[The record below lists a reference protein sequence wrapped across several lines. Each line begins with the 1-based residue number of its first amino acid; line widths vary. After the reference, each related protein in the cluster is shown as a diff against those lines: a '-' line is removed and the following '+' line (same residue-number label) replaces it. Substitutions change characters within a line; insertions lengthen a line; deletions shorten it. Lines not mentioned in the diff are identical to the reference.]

1 MASTFAGMDPL
12 ISRRALN
19 RATLDRQLLL
29 RRAALPVVDVVER
42 LGGLQAQTP
51 HTWYTGLWNRVEDFD
66 PAVASGL
73 LESRALVRVALQRST
88 IHLVSARDCL
98 AMRPLLQVVT
108 ERMTRSAFG
117 RRLAGVD
124 LDELA
129 ATGRALLSE
138 GPMTF
143 AELGRALAE
152 RWPDNDPNALG
163 QGVRWL
169 VPLAQVPPRGLWGRS
184 GPVAHAPADTWL
196 GGPEVP
202 AMTAAELVTRYLAAF
217 GPATVKDAQTWS
229 GLTRL
234 AEVVEGLDLVRF
246 RDEDGRTYYDLPDA
260 TRPGEDVPAPVRLM
274 YDFDN
279 LFLSHA
285 DRTRVITERGR
296 AALGAFTGT
305 NVVPRLILVDGFAAG
320 DWTVSRARGVTTLT
334 LHRWE
339 PTARL
344 DEAEAE
350 ARRLLEFLAPGD
362 AHRVAVLDGPSIR
375 SA

>member
-1 MASTFAGMDPL
+1 MDPL
-12 ISRRALN
+12 LSRRALN
-19 RATLDRQLLL
+19 RATLARQLLL
-29 RRAALPVVDVVER
+29 RRTGLPVVDVVEH

-51 HTWYTGLWNRVEDFD
+51 HTWYTGLWNRIEDFD
-66 PAVASGL
+66 PASASGL
-73 LESRALVRVALQRST
+73 LESRALVRMALQRST

-98 AMRPLLQVVT
+98 AMRPLVQVVT
-108 ERMTRSAFG
+108 ERMTRTTFG

-129 ATGRALLSE
+129 ETGRTLLAE
-138 GPMTF
+138 RPMTF
-143 AELGRALAE
+143 AELGRALAG
-152 RWPDNDPNALG
+152 RWPGSDPHALG

-196 GGPEVP
+196 DGLDVP
-202 AMTAAELVTRYLAAF
+202 PMTAAVLVTRYLAAF

-234 AEVVEGLDLVRF
+234 AEAVEGMDLVRF
-246 RDEDGRTYYDLPDA
+246 RGEDGRTYYDLPDA
-260 TRPGEDVPAPVRLM
+260 PRPDEDVPAPARLM

-285 DRTRVITERGR
+285 DRSRVITGTGLR
-296 AALGAFTGT
+296 ALGGFMGT
-305 NVVPRLILVDGFAAG
+305 NVMPRLILVDGFTAG
-320 DWTVSRARGVTTLT
+320 DWTVTRARGVSTLT

-339 PTARL
+339 PSASF

-362 AHRVAVLDGPSIR
+362 EHRTAVTDGPSK
-375 SA
+375 S

>member
-1 MASTFAGMDPL
+1 MDPL

-51 HTWYTGLWNRVEDFD
+51 HTWYTGLWNRIEGFD
-66 PAVASGL
+66 PASASAL
-73 LESRALVRVALQRST
+73 LESRALVRLALQRST

-108 ERMTRSAFG
+108 ERMTRTTFG

-129 ATGRALLSE
+129 ATGRALLS
-138 GPMTF
+138 GRPMTF

-152 RWPDNDPNALG
+152 RWPGNDPHALG

-184 GPVAHAPADTWL
+184 GPIAHAPADSWL

-217 GPATVKDAQTWS
+217 GPATVKDAQTWC

-246 RDEDGRTYYDLPDA
+246 RDEDGRTYHDLPDA
-260 TRPGEDVPAPVRLM
+260 PRPGEDVPAPIRLM

-285 DRTRVITERGR
+285 DRTRVITERAR
-296 AALGAFTGT
+296 AALGAFMGT

-320 DWTVSRARGVTTLT
+320 DWTVARARGVSTLT

-339 PTARL
+339 PIARM
-344 DEAEAE
+344 DEVEAE

-362 AHRVAVLDGPSIR
+362 AHRVAVLDGPSI
-375 SA
+375 SAA